1 MATLL
6 ADDETNIEA
15 AKPSAK
21 AGGNARPVPTPL
33 QRTLQRWYAL
43 KSERSSW
50 IREYMDITKVLLPRA
65 GRYFV
70 DDRNRGNRRNQSI
83 FDNTATK
90 SLRVLGAGLM
100 AGATSPARPWIKVQ
114 TPYDELNKKQS
125 VKLWC
130 ADVTKLI
137 LDVFNRSNVYRSLH
151 SMYEEIGAFGTA
163 VSIIMQDFD
172 DVVRL
177 YPLTA
182 GEYCISA
189 NYRGEVDTVY
199 REFQKTVAQLVKEF
213 GYDNCSDN
221 TKNLYDTG
229 NLDVWRTVLHA
240 IEPNEDRDPRFS
252 DAKNM
257 AWTSTYIE
265 LGGSS
270 DSQQSSNQ
278 GAFVGGNRAILRVSG
293 FKKFRVVAPRWS
305 TFGGDIYGNAPAM
318 DALGDIRQLQHE
330 QLRKA
335 QGIDKMTNPPLQ
347 APSSLKNHDTD
358 TLPGGISYVD
368 AASPQGGI
376 RTLYEVNLNLQYLL
390 EDIQDVRQRIKSAF
404 YEDLF
409 LMLANN
415 TNPNMTA
422 TEVAELHEEKM
433 LMLGPVIERLHDE
446 LLRPLI
452 DATFDILVE
461 ANLLPPPPQEL
472 QGQQLQVEF
481 VSILAQAQKQVGTN
495 SIDKFTVALGSIAQL
510 QVATGGQPTVLD
522 NFDPD
527 GWYEVYADAQGVDPQ
542 INVDPDVR
550 DQQRAQRAKQ
560 QQMQQMA
567 AAAQQSA
574 ETAKTMGQV
583 PTQGGASNSMAD
595 IMSSLTGYTGAPQ

>member
-1 MATLL
+1 
-6 ADDETNIEA
+6 
-15 AKPSAK
+15 
-21 AGGNARPVPTPL
+21 
-33 QRTLQRWYAL
+33 
-43 KSERSSW
+43 
-50 IREYMDITKVLLPRA
+50 
-65 GRYFV
+65 
-70 DDRNRGNRRNQSI
+70 
-83 FDNTATK
+83 
-90 SLRVLGAGLM
+90 
-100 AGATSPARPWIKVQ
+100 
-114 TPYDELNKKQS
+114 
-125 VKLWC
+125 
-130 ADVTKLI
+130 
-137 LDVFNRSNVYRSLH
+137 
-151 SMYEEIGAFGTA
+151 
-163 VSIIMQDFD
+163 
-172 DVVRL
+172 
-177 YPLTA
+177 
-182 GEYCISA
+182 
-189 NYRGEVDTVY
+189 
-199 REFQKTVAQLVKEF
+199 VAELVKEF
-213 GYDNCSDN
+213 GYENCSDN
-221 TKNLYDTG
+221 TKNLYDNG

-240 IEPNEDRDPRFS
+240 IEPNVDRDPS
-252 DAKNM
+252 KADAANM

-265 LGGSS
+265 LGGAS

-305 TFGGDIYGNAPAM
+305 TYGGDIYGNSPAM

-347 APSSLKNHDTD
+347 APTSLKNHDTD

-390 EDIQDVRQRIKSAF
+390 EDIQDVRQRIRSTF

-452 DATFDILVE
+452 EAIFDMLVE

-472 QGQQLQVEF
+472 QGMQLQVEF
-481 VSILAQAQKQVGTN
+481 VSILAQAQKQIGTN
-495 SIDKFTVALGSIAQL
+495 AIDKFTMALGAIAQM
-510 QVATGGQPTVLD
+510 QIEAQQPPTVLD

-527 GWYEVYADAQGVDPQ
+527 GWYEVYSDAQGVDPQ
-542 INVDPDVR
+542 INIDPDKR
-550 DQQRAQRAKQ
+550 DAMRAQRAQ
-560 QQMQQMA
+560 QAAAAQAA

-574 ETAKTMGQV
+574 ETAKTLGAV

-595 IMSSLTGYTGAPQ
+595 IMSSLTGYTGGAQ